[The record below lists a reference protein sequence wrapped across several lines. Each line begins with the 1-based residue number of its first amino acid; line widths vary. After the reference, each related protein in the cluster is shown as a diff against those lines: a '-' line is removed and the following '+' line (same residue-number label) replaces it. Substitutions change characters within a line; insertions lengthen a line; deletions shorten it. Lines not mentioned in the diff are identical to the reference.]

1 MLHKEQ
7 EEWILQHA
15 VAKGLISQG
24 DLRALED
31 SIGHAITFEGLPV
44 WSERI
49 DYLVREGRLN
59 QATVESLAI
68 EAETNNPTL
77 GNSADNHLAH
87 AETIPLSGSH
97 RLLPINTDGFPVEKL
112 EHYEFLQ
119 LLGHGGMGVVYKAR
133 DRRLNRVV
141 ALKFIRGSDP
151 RQVQR
156 FTQEARAQA
165 QIDHEHIC
173 KVYEVGQVD
182 GNPFI
187 AMQFINGPSL
197 RDAQA
202 EMTIE
207 QKVTVIRDVA
217 QALQAAHRQGIIHR
231 DIKPANIMVEQLED
245 GRYRPFVM
253 DFGLAR
259 DMGANDGL
267 TQTGFIMGTPSY
279 MSPEQARGE
288 IKQVDRRSDVYS
300 LGATLYDLLS
310 GQPPF
315 DGTTA
320 MGVMLQVISREPIP
334 LRKHLPGIPVDL
346 ETITLKCLEKAPHR
360 RYDSAHALA
369 QDLQAYL
376 DGDPIQA
383 QQASRWYRFV
393 KKARKNKLAVGF
405 ALLAFL
411 VFVFMAVVVVRERWK
426 ASVQAQ
432 LSQEFGESAKEID
445 ALLRFAHLM
454 PIHDTRR
461 ERMLVRE
468 QIAQLQHRM
477 QEAGSVS
484 QGPGNY
490 ALGRAYLAL
499 NEYDQAWEHFQLAQ
513 QNGYESREFSYAL
526 GLVMGELY
534 RKHLEEAERS
544 PTVALRERRKR
555 ELEDQYLI
563 PALNHLKQYSQ
574 TQDTR
579 QRGHGDYVKGL
590 IAFYTKDYPLA
601 IQKAQSA
608 FEQVP
613 WLYEAKKL
621 EADVAVA
628 QGEEKS
634 DTGDYPGAMDE
645 FTRAGQAYQA
655 ASRIGQSD
663 ITVYEGDI
671 QRWFGVVGVE
681 GARGTLTNETFRKL
695 LDVCDKALVI
705 HPEAGVIFNRKAV
718 CYWRMGEQQFLQG
731 EDPRQALDQSVAF
744 AQKAIQLGTRRISVY
759 RNLGIAY
766 SIRGEYEMYHG
777 LDPQASFDQSITS
790 LNQAL
795 QVTPNDTGAYNELGI
810 LYNSLS
816 YYDMEHGKDPRQ
828 NIRKGI
834 ETYRKLIQIDP
845 TYTPAFTN
853 LSNAYSTLAD
863 FEMQIGLD
871 PTSSLKL
878 CLESIQEAL
887 RINPNSGA
895 DNTNLGG
902 AYNLMSEYQLKHNQD
917 PADSL
922 AETHKAVAKSIGINP
937 TNPSPY
943 ILEAEAET
951 LAARWALKNN
961 QSPESHF
968 EKAIAAYQVAQKLNA
983 EDDYL
988 YFSRSEVYR
997 WKAEWQLQH
1006 NQNPVP
1012 AIQTGLT
1019 ELDRALRINPT
1030 NSEAIARKGVFYW
1043 LQAKATRS
1051 AGTHARAIKQAIENL
1066 EKAFQLNSLLKYEY
1080 GEYLEEIQRSSEVA
1094 K

>member
-7 EEWILQHA
+7 EEWILQNA

-68 EAETNNPTL
+68 EAGTHNPTL
-77 GNSADNHLAH
+77 GDSATGLAH
-87 AETIPLSGSH
+87 AETIPMSGSH
-97 RLLPINTDGFPVEKL
+97 RLSPINSDGFPVEKL
-112 EHYEFLQ
+112 EHYEFLH

-165 QIDHEHIC
+165 QIDHANIC

-197 RDAQA
+197 RDAQSN
-202 EMTIE
+202 MTIE

-217 QALQAAHRQGIIHR
+217 DALQAAHRQGIIHR

-288 IKQVDRRSDVYS
+288 VKLVDRRSDVYS

-320 MGVMLQVISREPIP
+320 MGVMLQVISREPVP

-393 KKARKNKLAVGF
+393 KKARKNKVATGF

-411 VFVFMAVVVVRERWK
+411 VFVVMTVVVVRERWQ

-454 PIHDTRR
+454 PRHDTRR
-461 ERMLVRE
+461 ERRLVQE
-468 QIAQLQHRM
+468 QINRLERRM
-477 QEAGSVS
+477 QETGSVS

-499 NEYDQAWEHFQLAQ
+499 NDYDRAWEHFQIAQ
-513 QNGYESREFSYAL
+513 QSGYQSREFSYAL
-526 GLVMGELY
+526 GLVLGELY

-544 PTVALRERRKR
+544 PTVAIRERRKR
-555 ELEDQYLI
+555 ELEDQFLT
-563 PALNHLKQYSQ
+563 PALNNLKQYSQ
-574 TQDTR
+574 TEDTR
-579 QRGHGDYVKGL
+579 QRGHSDYIKGL
-590 IAFYTKDYPLA
+590 IAFYTRDYPLA

-628 QGEEKS
+628 RGEEKS
-634 DTGDYPGAMDE
+634 DKGDYAGAREE
-645 FTRAGQAYQA
+645 FTQAGQAYQEA
-655 ASRIGQSD
+655 IRIGQSD
-663 ITVYEGDI
+663 ATIYEGDI
-671 QRWFGVVGVE
+671 QRWFGMVTVE
-681 GARGTLTNETFRKL
+681 SAQGTLTDKTFQNL
-695 LDVCDKALVI
+695 LEACDNALAI
-705 HPEAGVIFNRKAV
+705 NPEAGVIFNRKAV

-744 AQKAIQLGTRRISVY
+744 AQQAIALGTTRANVY

-777 LDPQASFDQSITS
+777 LDPQDSFNRSITS

-795 QVTPNDTGAYNELGI
+795 RFTPNDTGAYNELGI

-828 NIRKGI
+828 NIRQGI

-853 LSNAYSTLAD
+853 ISNAYSTLGD

-871 PTSSLKL
+871 PTNSLTQ
-878 CLESIQEAL
+878 CLEAINEAL
-887 RINPNSGA
+887 RLNPNSGA

-902 AYNLMSEYQLKHNQD
+902 VHNLMSEYRLKQNQD
-917 PADSL
+917 PMPTVL
-922 AETHKAVAKSIGINP
+922 QTQKAVGKSIEINP

-943 ILEAEAET
+943 ILGAEAEI
-951 LAARWALKNN
+951 LAARWVIKNN
-961 QSPESHF
+961 QSPESYLA
-968 EKAIAAYQVAQKLNA
+968 KAESMFQVAQKLNS

-988 YFSRSEVYR
+988 YFARAELYR

-1006 NQNPVP
+1006 NQNPLP
-1012 AIQTGLT
+1012 AIQTGLA
-1019 ELDRALRINPT
+1019 ELDRALQINPT
-1030 NSEAIARKGVFYW
+1030 NSEVIARKGVLYR
-1043 LQAKATRS
+1043 LQAKAPGS
-1051 AGTHARAIKQAIENL
+1051 ATIQARAIKQAVESL

-1080 GEYLEEIQRSSEVA
+1080 GQYLEEIQKNSEVV